1 MKFKYLFISL
11 IYLLFSSFSQG
22 SDIKP
27 IIDGDKNSKIN
38 LIIYESM
45 TCPSCANFHQ
55 NIFPDLKKEFIDTGK
70 VNIEF
75 RNFPLDLAALN
86 ASKLAHCKNDGRSD
100 ILHYLYNGQKKWA
113 KGKNIL
119 EVNNNIKKIFENTS
133 YNIDFEKCINNKEIE
148 DFILEERISGHKLYN
163 IEGTPTL
170 VINGKKFGK
179 KLNYKNLK
187 KTLKKML

>member
-11 IYLLFSSFSQG
+11 IFLFFSSFSQS

-119 EVNNNIKKIFENTS
+119 EVNNNLKKIFENTS
-133 YNIDFEKCINNKEIE
+133 YNIDFEECINNKKIE
-148 DFILEERISGHKLYN
+148 DFILEERISGHKLFK
-163 IEGTPTL
+163 IEGTPTM
-170 VINGKKFGK
+170 VINGKKFDK